1 MNIETV
7 FYILQHRKFSILLQ
21 GVKVRKLKTFLERCV
36 QLPIQNDCSLGT
48 KQKGINNGRF
58 LLRWL

>member
-21 GVKVRKLKTFLERCV
+21 GVKVRKLKTFLERCL
-36 QLPIQNDCSLGT
+36 QFRS
-48 KQKGINNGRF
+48 
-58 LLRWL
+58 